1 MNARKWQVKELV
13 NKWQGKIGVKQLQQ
27 KYRWDCLKARKITM
41 RIDVQE
47 QQRMLKLRA
56 RERLK
61 DKKGEINQLIRR
73 RKKENK
79 WMEENK
85 EEQSD

>member
-1 MNARKWQVKELV
+1 
-13 NKWQGKIGVKQLQQ
+13 
-27 KYRWDCLKARKITM
+27 
-41 RIDVQE
+41 
-47 QQRMLKLRA
+47 MLKLRA